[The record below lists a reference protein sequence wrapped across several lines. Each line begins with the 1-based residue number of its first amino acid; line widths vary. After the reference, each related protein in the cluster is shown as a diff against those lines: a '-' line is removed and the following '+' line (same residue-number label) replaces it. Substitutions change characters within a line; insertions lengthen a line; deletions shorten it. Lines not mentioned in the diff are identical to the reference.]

1 MYKNLHKIST
11 VGMSTDE
18 WLDHRRHSIGGSDAA
33 ALVGMNPYATPYS
46 VWADKLGMTPPPEE
60 NEAMRLGHDLEDYVA
75 KRFQEAAG
83 KRVRRENNIITN
95 PDYPYAHANVDRLL
109 IGEDAGL
116 ECKTTSSFL
125 NMRKC
130 KSGDFPDNYY
140 VQCVHYMMVTGA
152 QRWYLAVLA
161 LGQGSGFYY
170 FVIDRDEEEI
180 AALAKAEKEFWS
192 NVTTKTP
199 PLADGMKATS
209 EAIKVMFPESS
220 DKSVDLFGYDSE
232 MERYMALTRQIKE
245 LEVQKEESANI
256 LKAFLEDAERGESEK
271 YKILYKT
278 QIRQSFDLKKFAAE
292 HSDIDLSLYYKYSSA
307 RPFKVVEKNKEN

>member
-1 MYKNLHKIST
+1 MQDNIFILKHEEVQKRRFPRQLLRT
-11 VGMSTDE
+11 VRPLYDGN
-18 WLDHRRHSIGGSDAA
+18 RRT
-33 ALVGMNPYATPYS
+33 ALVSCCAC
-46 VWADKLGMTPPPEE
+46 
-60 NEAMRLGHDLEDYVA
+60 
-75 KRFQEAAG
+75 
-83 KRVRRENNIITN
+83 
-95 PDYPYAHANVDRLL
+95 
-109 IGEDAGL
+109 IG
-116 ECKTTSSFL
+116 T
-125 NMRKC
+125 
-130 KSGDFPDNYY
+130 
-140 VQCVHYMMVTGA
+140 
-152 QRWYLAVLA
+152 
-161 LGQGSGFYY
+161 GSGFYY

-209 EAIKVMFPESS
+209 EAIKAMFPESS

-232 MERYMALTRQIKE
+232 MERYTALTRQIKE

-307 RPFKVVEKNKEN
+307 RTFKVVEKNKEN